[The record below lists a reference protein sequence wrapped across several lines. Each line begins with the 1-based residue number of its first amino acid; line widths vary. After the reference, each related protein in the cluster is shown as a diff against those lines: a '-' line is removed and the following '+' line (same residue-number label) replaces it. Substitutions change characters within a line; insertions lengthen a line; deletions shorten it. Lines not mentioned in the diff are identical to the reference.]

1 MGRRSLLAVLVW
13 GPASAVARGQVS
25 GIKLSSRVYIP
36 YTNGD
41 DYAYNM
47 GASEQM
53 AHDPIEQ
60 YVYAVSEQGYINVVD
75 MSNPSELRVVPELA
89 PDISALLPLTDIEL
103 CAEQGLVFAAGE
115 NGGGANRGKVYKFTT
130 TKRGKA
136 SKMELV
142 GVAEVGHLP
151 DCVAPNKECTMVAV
165 ANEAEGVYDDDTGL
179 FDEEVT
185 FIRSL
190 VMNES
195 VSGQ

>member
-1 MGRRSLLAVLVW
+1 MRRSLLAVLVW

-25 GIKLSSRVYIP
+25 GLKLSSRVYIP

-89 PDISALLPLTDIEL
+89 PDLNALLPLTDIAI
-103 CAEQGLVFAAGE
+103 CPEQGLVFAAGE
-115 NGGGANRGKVYKFTT
+115 DGGGARRGKVYKFTT
-130 TKRGKA
+130 VKRGKA

-151 DCVAPNKECTMVAV
+151 DCVAPNKKCTMVAV
-165 ANEAEGVYDDDTGL
+165 ANEAEGVYDDEGGL
-179 FDEEVT
+179 FDEEVIIIT
-185 FIRSL
+185 II
-190 VMNES
+190 MNELT
-195 VSGQ
+195 VNT